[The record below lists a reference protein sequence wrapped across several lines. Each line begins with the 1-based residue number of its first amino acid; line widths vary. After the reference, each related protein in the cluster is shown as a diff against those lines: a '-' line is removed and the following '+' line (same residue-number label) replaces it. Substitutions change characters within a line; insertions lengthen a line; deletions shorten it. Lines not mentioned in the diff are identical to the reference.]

1 MVYMAAKVGKP
12 VRAGGVGLN
21 FKCVPFVVQKHS
33 GCKYL
38 TDSKKVRLEL
48 LYNPVFNFGGFT
60 HRYKTSNLKTY
71 APLYSL

>member
-48 LYNPVFNFGGFT
+48 GRQVMSE
-60 HRYKTSNLKTY
+60 HIIVKSRKILKINTQWF
-71 APLYSL
+71 LSW